1 MVVIIDRLEVKVV
14 VCFKHD
20 RFFPILKNKEH
31 LNQFESISLGY
42 FSDMKYFGFVKLT
55 ISIILKRKSNP

>member
-20 RFFPILKNKEH
+20 RFFPILKNKEY

-42 FSDMKYFGFVKLT
+42 FSDMNYFGFLT